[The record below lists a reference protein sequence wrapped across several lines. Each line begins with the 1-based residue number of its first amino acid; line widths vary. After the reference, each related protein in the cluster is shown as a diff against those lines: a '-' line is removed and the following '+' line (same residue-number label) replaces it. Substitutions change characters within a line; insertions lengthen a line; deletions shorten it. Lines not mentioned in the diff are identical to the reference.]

1 MAANTAKVD
10 LLPATPALGLEN
22 RWAPLLLPGPPA
34 CRWPPQS
41 LEHQHSIPRL
51 NLQCQLIHYS
61 LRKFLDPAWTLS
73 LVRDSIILVPRS
85 YMVSISVVLRVSLP
99 TLEP

>member
-61 LRKFLDPAWTLS
+61 LRKFLEITFHNFSEACWPFSSPLGN
-73 LVRDSIILVPRS
+73 ILLKQGTS
-85 YMVSISVVLRVSLP
+85 S
-99 TLEP
+99 